1 MVQSCQ
7 VRCYLKAD
15 LFTKGSIQR
24 MGGFEMASRDSLVT
38 DKSHLAQHACII
50 IYSKLQDLSDDYLC
64 DKRCR

>member
-1 MVQSCQ
+1 
-7 VRCYLKAD
+7 
-15 LFTKGSIQR
+15 

-38 DKSHLAQHACII
+38 YKSHLAQHACII